1 MELLKIK
8 IFINYLITKI
18 NYTFDG
24 LDFKNFC
31 IMIIREF
38 SEQDINEI
46 TSLMKNLCIM
56 KNQAF
61 DEERWRASLET
72 HMKKENSEVIV
83 AFDKDMNQVLGMAQ
97 CSIRN
102 SEKGVR
108 FGYISNLIVKEEKRR
123 TGIGENLMRYIV
135 DYFKKKHIQSIR
147 LSLKTNLDEVA
158 IILFMKLGFNELL
171 EFLPQGFNIVR
182 FAHYRDSLFFS

>member
-8 IFINYLITKI
+8 IFINDLITKL
-18 NYTFDG
+18 NYSFDG
-24 LDFKNFC
+24 LDFKNFQ

-38 SEQDINEI
+38 SEQDIDEI
-46 TSLMKNLCIM
+46 TSLMKKLCIM
-56 KNQAF
+56 KGQEF
-61 DEERWRASLET
+61 DEERWRISLENR
-72 HMKKENSEVIV
+72 MRKENSEVIV

-102 SEKGVR
+102 GDDGVR

-135 DYFKKKHIQSIR
+135 DYFKKNHIQSIR
-147 LSLKTNLDEVA
+147 LSFKTKIDQAAVT
-158 IILFMKLGFNELL
+158 LFIKLGFHELFRVYEL
-171 EFLPQGFNIVR
+171 NV
-182 FAHYRDSLFFS
+182 

>member
-8 IFINYLITKI
+8 IFINCLITKI

-24 LDFKNFC
+24 LDFKNFY

-46 TSLMKNLCIM
+46 TSLMKKLCIM

-102 SEKGVR
+102 SDKGVR

-158 IILFMKLGFNELL
+158 IILFMKLGFHELFRIYEL
-171 EFLPQGFNIVR
+171 NI
-182 FAHYRDSLFFS
+182 

>member
-18 NYTFDG
+18 NYNFDG
-24 LDFKNFC
+24 LDFRNFY

-38 SEQDINEI
+38 SEHDIDEI

-56 KNQAF
+56 RGQEF
-61 DEERWRASLET
+61 DEERWRTSLEN
-72 HMKKENSEVIV
+72 HMRKEHSEVIV
-83 AFDKDMNQVLGMAQ
+83 AFDKDTNQVIGMAQ
-97 CSIRN
+97 CSIKN
-102 SEKGVR
+102 SDNSVR

-135 DYFKKKHIQSIR
+135 DYFKKNHIQSIR
-147 LSLKTNLDEVA
+147 LSLKTKLDEAA
-158 IILFMKLGFNELL
+158 IILFIKLGFHELFRVYEL
-171 EFLPQGFNIVR
+171 NI
-182 FAHYRDSLFFS
+182 